1 MKTGTEN
8 YSKVEVLNLELNLG
22 NISVIYNTNKPKYT
36 NNVKRI
42 IDYGWK
48 NQVNSNK
55 NKRRK
60 II

>member
-22 NISVIYNTNKPKYT
+22 NISVIYNTNKPKYI

>member
-1 MKTGTEN
+1 MKIDTEN
-8 YSKVEVLNLELNLG
+8 YSKVEEISLG
-22 NISVIYNTNKPKYT
+22 DVNIICSTHKPKYT
-36 NNVKRI
+36 NNVKRV

-48 NQVNSNK
+48 NQANNNK

>member
-8 YSKVEVLNLELNLG
+8 YSKVEELNLG
-22 NISVIYNTNKPKYT
+22 DINVICNINKPRYT

-42 IDYGWK
+42 IDSGWK
-48 NQVNSNK
+48 NQINNNK

-60 II
+60 IV